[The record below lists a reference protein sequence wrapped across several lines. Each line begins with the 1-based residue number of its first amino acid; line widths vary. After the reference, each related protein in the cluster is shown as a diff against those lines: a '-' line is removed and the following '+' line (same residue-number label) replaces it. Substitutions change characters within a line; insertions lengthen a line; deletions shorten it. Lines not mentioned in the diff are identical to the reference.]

1 MTGKME
7 ATEIFVDGIGTMVFL
22 GGLVRADLVRL
33 VPDSN
38 NPEKPSI
45 KVVQKILISPQ
56 GFLQA
61 LGAMTELA
69 NKLKSSG
76 VFQQKEEGEGTTTT
90 K

>member
-1 MTGKME
+1 MTGKTDKE
-7 ATEIFVDGIGTMVFL
+7 EVFVDGIGTMVFL
-22 GGLVRADLVRL
+22 GGLIRADMVRL
-33 VPDSN
+33 EPDSN
-38 NPEKPSI
+38 NPEKPTI

-76 VFQQKEEGEGTTTT
+76 VFQQREEGDTAG